1 LIKDAYHTN
10 SVKDKFRI
18 WFMPTG
24 WRPADVEARF
34 PDNKIEDP
42 YDFEKYAPKISKPMF
57 IWIWFQFLFTFG
69 MLFYF
74 YGNIGKL
81 GVPNMFVYGANVS
94 ITGER
99 EFFTSNNRVLSVS
112 GNNVTLANAVFGN
125 VASGLVLDFGTSIVY
140 NSNTANNYL
149 RDTVLVTRGR
159 LANSSFGNTA
169 RSSAVAHAG
178 WVYTT
183 TGTGGRAGRV
193 QTEVLVALA
202 NTSASNTASGNTSN
216 SQTFYSGL

>member
-1 LIKDAYHTN
+1 MSLWGNTDAASDEPLFPYLRQ
-10 SVKDKFRI
+10 V
-18 WFMPTG
+18 
-24 WRPADVEARF
+24 RP
-34 PDNKIEDP
+34 
-42 YDFEKYAPKISKPMF
+42 
-57 IWIWFQFLFTFG
+57 FQFSLSTANLTQTGARTIVFNGGATN
-69 MLFYF
+69 LI
-74 YGNIGKL
+74 NAQSL
-81 GVPNMFVYGANVS
+81 GIVAGMFVYGANVS

-99 EFFTSNNRVLSVS
+99 EFFTANNTVSSVS

-125 VASGLVLDFGTSIVY
+125 VASGLVLDFGTAIVY

-202 NTSASNTASGNTSN
+202 NTSASNTGSGNTSN